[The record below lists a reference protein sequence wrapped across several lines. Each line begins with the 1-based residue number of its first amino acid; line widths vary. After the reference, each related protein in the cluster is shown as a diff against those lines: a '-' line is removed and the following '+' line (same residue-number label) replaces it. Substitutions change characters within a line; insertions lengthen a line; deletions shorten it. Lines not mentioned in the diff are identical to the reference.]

1 MLKMQLELTGE
12 FEVLVA
18 EDGEKDARLRLLS
31 AGPYSDGPADADRR
45 RLGGYTALEEQARD
59 ARHACHRPVGPAG
72 SGRKSKFW
80 CQHEPG
86 DRHGL
91 HTCFYFREPP
101 DNFSWA
107 ATRFSNA
114 GNNDLTNHITAHLKE
129 VAEIEQEVE

>member
-1 MLKMQLELTGE
+1 MLKMQLELTDE

-72 SGRKSKFW
+72 SGRKSKFSVPARAGRSTRPSHLLLFSRTAR
-80 CQHEPG
+80 QLLVGG
-86 DRHGL
+86 DPLFER
-91 HTCFYFREPP
+91 R
-101 DNFSWA
+101 
-107 ATRFSNA
+107 
-114 GNNDLTNHITAHLKE
+114 
-129 VAEIEQEVE
+129 Q